1 MRLMNGI
8 VVLSAVT
15 LCALPGWAQQQPQQP
30 MTFFVASAGSGNGGN
45 LGGLAGADAICQ
57 RLGASAGRGD
67 ATWRAYLSQAAGGGL
82 PQVNARDRIGSGPW
96 HNAKGALIA
105 ANVADLHEDR
115 NNVRKDSALNEKG
128 EPVNGRGDQPNRH
141 DMLTGSDSMGRAAGT
156 DPAAATCNN
165 WASGSDD
172 HRAMLGHHD
181 RQGGPYASWNAVHSS
196 RGCSQTALV
205 GTGGDGLFYC
215 FAAQ

>member
-67 ATWRAYLSQAAGGGL
+67 
-82 PQVNARDRIGSGPW
+82 
-96 HNAKGALIA
+96 
-105 ANVADLHEDR
+105 
-115 NNVRKDSALNEKG
+115 
-128 EPVNGRGDQPNRH
+128 QPNRH

-181 RQGGPYASWNAVHSS
+181 RQGGPNASWNAVHSS

>member
-1 MRLMNGI
+1 MRLMKGI
-8 VVLSAVT
+8 FGLSALM
-15 LCALPGWAQQQPQQP
+15 LCALSGLAQQQPP
-30 MTFFVASAGSGNGGN
+30 MTFFVASVGSGDGGN

-67 ATWRAYLSQAAGGGL
+67 ATWRAYLSQAAGGGK

-96 HNAKGALIA
+96 HNAKGVLIA
-105 ANVADLHEDR
+105 GNLADLHEDR

-128 EPVNGRGDQPNRH
+128 EVVNGRGDQPNRH
-141 DMLTGSDSMGRAAGT
+141 DMLTGSDSMGRVSGS
-156 DPAAATCNN
+156 DPAVATCNN
-165 WASGSDD
+165 WTSNSDD
-172 HRAMLGHHD
+172 HRTVVGHHD
-181 RQGGPYASWNAVHSS
+181 RNGGPNASWNATHPS
-196 RGCSQTALV
+196 RGCSQAALV